1 MSRTRR
7 PCLDCGELHLNPSRC
22 LVCQRRY
29 ERARDEARG
38 SASAR
43 GYGYRW
49 RRLTA
54 RILAEHR
61 AAYGNFCPG
70 WMREPHRAEVLTVDH
85 IIPRA
90 AGGTDERSNL
100 QVLCRVCNSAK
111 HTHVDTA

>member
-1 MSRTRR
+1 MTRR

-22 LVCQRRY
+22 PACQRRY
-29 ERARDEARG
+29 DRARDEARG

-61 AAYGNFCPG
+61 AAYGNVCPG

-90 AGGTDERSNL
+90 AGGSDERSNL
-100 QVLCRVCNSAK
+100 QVLCRVCNSTK